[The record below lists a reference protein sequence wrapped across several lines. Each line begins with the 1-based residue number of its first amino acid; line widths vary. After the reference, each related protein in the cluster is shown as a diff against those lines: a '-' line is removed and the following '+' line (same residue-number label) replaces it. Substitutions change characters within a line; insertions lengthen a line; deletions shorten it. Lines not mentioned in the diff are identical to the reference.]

1 MYLID
6 LLALRAGNE
15 KDTNKEADTVG
26 CCSLHFEH
34 RLNTHLSSYMIGL
47 TAKVFHTFNV
57 STTFQILLKK
67 LTNDNTSIDEKKNA
81 HDQALQQYYVPYNDE
96 SDRREDKNKCIEKE
110 GSDSTITYQEHPQYT
125 QQVSKILQDNK
136 IFVAAYA
143 EIGLY

>member
-34 RLNTHLSSYMIGL
+34 VNLISPNTVKFKILGL

-125 QQVSKILQDNK
+125 QQ
-136 IFVAAYA
+136 
-143 EIGLY
+143 